1 MYIRCL
7 DGIPECV
14 VAQFHEAAEE
24 LIREK
29 GAINAVAASLA
40 YITGAKDIV
49 SRSLLSAQ
57 QVHCLC
63 YGSCIS
69 EFCFREGV
77 HVYSAESWRG
87 AKYEN
92 KSNYFRELRGKPIC
106 RRIDLGK
113 LITHK

>member
-14 VAQFHEAAEE
+14 VAQIHEAAEE

-29 GAINAVAASLA
+29 GATSAMAAALA
-40 YITGAKDIV
+40 YIAGAKDIM
-49 SRSLLSAQ
+49 SSSLLSAH

-69 EFCFREGV
+69 EFCSREGV
-77 HVYSAESWRG
+77 HVYSTESWRG
-87 AKYEN
+87 AKYKN
-92 KSNYFRELRGKPIC
+92 KSNYFGELRGKPVC

-113 LITHK
+113 PINNK